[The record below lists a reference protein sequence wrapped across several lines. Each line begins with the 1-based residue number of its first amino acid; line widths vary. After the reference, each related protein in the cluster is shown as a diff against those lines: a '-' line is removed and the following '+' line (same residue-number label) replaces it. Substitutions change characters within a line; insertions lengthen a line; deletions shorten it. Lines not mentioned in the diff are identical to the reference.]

1 MPNGVRAR
9 GNSRVANQRRNIISA
24 GMVEATIIEN
34 AENVIIE
41 AQDYDTSEL
50 DTKILQL
57 ENQIRGMKK
66 QNKLDKKKQKD
77 KFDAL
82 EAITKEQSDFV
93 KKAIEKKFATLFEG
107 HIELNEPVY
116 IYNKPVEQGQIDYLL
131 SRNAHLS
138 SMKARCDELLD
149 TSDEDVIC
157 SMCDLK
163 LDCEYG
169 HNPQPVFEDPTKRC
183 CKWCNQ
189 KSVLPLRLRM
199 MEDGRNFRDEMNPA
213 EMSVGN
219 QENILEAIIE
229 SLRENLNEGT
239 TLTVNRSGPI
249 PHILEVRD

>member
-9 GNSRVANQRRNIISA
+9 GNSRIANQRRNIVAA
-24 GMVEATIIEN
+24 GLVEATIIEN
-34 AENVIIE
+34 AETVIIE

-82 EAITKEQSDFV
+82 EEITKEQSKFV
-93 KKAIEKKFATLFEG
+93 EKVIEKKYATEYEG

-116 IYNKPVEQGQIDYLL
+116 IYNRPVEQAQVDFLL
-131 SRNAHLS
+131 SRSSKVA
-138 SMKARCDELLD
+138 SMKARCEELLPYR
-149 TSDEDVIC
+149 DVVLC
-157 SMCDLK
+157 SICDLK

-169 HNPQPVFEDPTKRC
+169 HNPQPIFEDPTKRC

-199 MEDGRNFRDEMNPA
+199 MEDGRNFRVFNCK
-213 EMSVGN
+213 
-219 QENILEAIIE
+219 
-229 SLRENLNEGT
+229 
-239 TLTVNRSGPI
+239 
-249 PHILEVRD
+249 